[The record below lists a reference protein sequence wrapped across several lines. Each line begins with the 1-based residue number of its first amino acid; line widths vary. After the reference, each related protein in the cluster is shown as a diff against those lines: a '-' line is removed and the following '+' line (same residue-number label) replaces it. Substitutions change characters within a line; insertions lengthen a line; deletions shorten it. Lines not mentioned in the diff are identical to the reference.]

1 MGGLRG
7 EAFDQVRRSLKPQ
20 RGPSR
25 CLDVIVCAS
34 APEPEAL
41 VCPYMPGV
49 VMCMHV
55 PGAPVELQGAPICM
69 HVPGAPV
76 RPQVRTDTLQAC
88 PTCVLRGV
96 VGVAVGPP
104 LAARERLP
112 RDAVTVTVARP

>member
-1 MGGLRG
+1 MFMRG
-7 EAFDQVRRSLKPQ
+7 DINPAQHWSPVL
-20 RGPSR
+20 
-25 CLDVIVCAS
+25 
-34 APEPEAL
+34 EAL
-41 VCPYMPGV
+41 RC
-49 VMCMHV
+49 V
-55 PGAPVELQGAPICM
+55 PGAPICM